1 MFGSTHEKKEVRISG
16 RTDIKF
22 FINNKSNMNTNVNPY
37 PANVEYRV
45 SS

>member
-1 MFGSTHEKKEVRISG
+1 MHDLSKHRDMEFCGEPGQESSHY
-16 RTDIKF
+16 F
-22 FINNKSNMNTNVNPY
+22 NPY